1 MIYAQF
7 QHPAFFRWQ
16 SRLARIPRWAWIAFF
31 VGALLPII
39 VVFAIAFIAG
49 LIALAAVLVVGT
61 VIGLIVRLLRH
72 RQNRRG
78 QIIVRSVRIVDP

>member
-1 MIYAQF
+1 MIYTQF
-7 QHPAFFRWQ
+7 HSPSLARWQ

-72 RQNRRG
+72 RQYRRG